1 MRFVIAV
8 SSLAVLAACA
18 TSGAPTSSTAATEAA
33 PTSFELAMDT
43 VDTLL
48 EAGNEQTAIDRLTQ
62 LLGNPD
68 LSEEE
73 VANALMARADIRYGY
88 GNDVWGAITDFEEV
102 IARFPDSPQAIEAQA
117 LLDLARGEAT
127 TLNAQIESGTLS
139 PTQEFEY
146 LFRLGQHQEAA
157 DLMLA
162 RNLTPENEYILD
174 LYQMGHLCDDP
185 TITGPNYDMTE
196 PDGTVRN
203 VRFCEFGK

>member
-1 MRFVIAV
+1 MRFMIAA
-8 SSLAVLAACA
+8 SSLAILAACA
-18 TSGAPTSSTAATEAA
+18 TSDAPVSATSSVANPTA
-33 PTSFELAMDT
+33 FDLAMDT

-62 LLGNPD
+62 LLGSPD
-68 LSEEE
+68 LSDEDM
-73 VANALMARADIRYGY
+73 ANALMARADIRYGY
-88 GNDVWGAITDFEEV
+88 GNDVWGAIADFEEV
-102 IARFPDSPQAIEAQA
+102 IERYPGSPQAIEAGP

-127 TLNAQIESGTLS
+127 TLNGQVEMGNLS

-146 LFRLGQHQEAA
+146 RFRLGEHQEAA

-174 LYQMGHLCDDP
+174 LYQMGYLCDDP
-185 TITGPNYDMTE
+185 TITGPSYDMAE
-196 PDGTVRN
+196 PDGTVRR